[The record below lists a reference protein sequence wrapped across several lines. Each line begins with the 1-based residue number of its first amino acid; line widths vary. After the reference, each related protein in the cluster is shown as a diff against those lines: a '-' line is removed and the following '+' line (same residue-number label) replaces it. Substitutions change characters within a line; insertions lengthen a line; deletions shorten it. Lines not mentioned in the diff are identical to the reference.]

1 MSLQQAKKLAEVRE
15 QVDAAAKKVGE
26 LHEAFRNQIN
36 EEVLSNFRSYLEVN
50 DFIVTKTSAGA
61 EGQYKDLKIALVL
74 PGPEERYMGVYHGF
88 DVLIDSKK
96 NDVRI
101 LPRFTGM
108 PERPL
113 VRSGDATRLLEED
126 LRLLNEEAKNAK
138 LASYK
143 FECTQKGSGPNK
155 SVLTKE
161 TVAEVI
167 DYFSA

>member
-1 MSLQQAKKLAEVRE
+1 MSLQQAKKLAGVRE
-15 QVDAAAKKVGE
+15 QVDAAAKKVAE
-26 LHEAFRNQIN
+26 LHEGFRNKIN

-50 DFIVTKTSAGA
+50 DFIVTKTAAGA
-61 EGQYKDLKIALVL
+61 EGQYKDLKIALVF
-74 PGPEERYMGVYHGF
+74 PGAEESYMGIYHGF

-96 NDVRI
+96 NGVRI

-108 PERPL
+108 PERPI
-113 VRSGDATRLLEED
+113 VRSGDATQLLEED
-126 LRLLNEEAKNAK
+126 LRLLNEEAENAK

-143 FECTQKGSGPNK
+143 FECTNKGSGPNN

>member
-1 MSLQQAKKLAEVRE
+1 MSLQQAKKLAELRE

-26 LHEAFRNQIN
+26 LHDGFRNQIN
-36 EEVLSNFRSYLEVN
+36 EEILSNFRSYLEVN
-50 DFIVTKTSAGA
+50 EFKIAKTATGA
-61 EGQYKDLKIALVL
+61 EGQYKDLKITLVM
-74 PGPEERYMGVYHGF
+74 PGVEDRYMGVYHGF
-88 DVLIDSKK
+88 DVLINSKK

-113 VRSGDATRLLEED
+113 VRSGDTTQLLEED
-126 LRLLNEEAKNAK
+126 LRLLNEEAENAE
-138 LASYK
+138 LVGYK

-167 DYFSA
+167 DYFCV

>member
-26 LHEAFRNQIN
+26 LHEGFRNQIN

-50 DFIVTKTSAGA
+50 DFVVTKTATGA

-74 PGPEERYMGVYHGF
+74 PGAEERYMGVYHGF

-108 PERPL
+108 PERPF
-113 VRSGDATRLLEED
+113 VRSGDATQLLEED
-126 LRLLNEEAKNAK
+126 LRLLNEEAESAE

-143 FECTQKGSGPNK
+143 FECTQKGSGPNR

>member
-15 QVDAAAKKVGE
+15 QVDSAAKKVGE
-26 LHEAFRNQIN
+26 LHEGFRNQIN
-36 EEVLSNFRSYLEVN
+36 EEVLSNFMSYLEVN
-50 DFIVTKTSAGA
+50 DFVVTKTAAGA

-74 PGPEERYMGVYHGF
+74 PSAEERYIGVYHGF
-88 DVLIDSKK
+88 GVLIDSKK
-96 NDVRI
+96 NDVRV

-113 VRSGDATRLLEED
+113 VRSGDATQLLEED
-126 LRLLNEEAKNAK
+126 LRLLTEEAENAK

-143 FECTQKGSGPNK
+143 FECAQKGSGPNK

>member
-1 MSLQQAKKLAEVRE
+1 MSLQQAKKLAELRE
-15 QVDAAAKKVGE
+15 QVDAAAKKVGA
-26 LHEAFRNQIN
+26 LHDGFRNQIN
-36 EEVLSNFRSYLEVN
+36 EEILSNFRSYLEVN
-50 DFIVTKTSAGA
+50 EFKVTKTATGA

-74 PGPEERYMGVYHGF
+74 PGTEDRYMGVYHGF

-101 LPRFTGM
+101 LPRFAGM

-113 VRSGDATRLLEED
+113 TRTGDSTQLLEQN
-126 LRLLNEEAKNAK
+126 LRLLNEEADNAK
-138 LASYK
+138 LAGYK
-143 FECTQKGSGPNK
+143 FECTLKVSGPNK

-167 DYFSA
+167 DYFSV

>member
-1 MSLQQAKKLAEVRE
+1 MSLQQAKKLAELRE

-26 LHEAFRNQIN
+26 LHDGFRNQIN
-36 EEVLSNFRSYLEVN
+36 EEVLNDFRSYLEVN
-50 DFIVTKTSAGA
+50 DFKVTKTAAGA

-74 PGPEERYMGVYHGF
+74 PGTEDRYMGVYHGF
-88 DVLIDSKK
+88 GVLIDSKK

-101 LPRFTGM
+101 LPRFTGK

-113 VRSGDATRLLEED
+113 VRSGDTTQLLEED
-126 LRLLNEEAKNAK
+126 LRLLKEEAENAE
-138 LASYK
+138 LAGYK

-167 DYFSA
+167 DYFSV